1 MSWWQTCQ
9 YPVNQPVL
17 LVSGFPLQLLPG
29 ADNLELCINP
39 NDDHM
44 SESEYS
50 SDLFT
55 LHYDRCSILS
65 HAFHLGQIHSVYYK
79 CF

>member
-55 LHYDRCSILS
+55 LHYDRCSIMVFIWVRFIQFTINVLN
-65 HAFHLGQIHSVYYK
+65 
-79 CF
+79 